1 MPIQGSWS
9 CLSGCGWE
17 KKRFLD
23 GWQAR
28 RWKKHKLNYRTQVFP
43 GGLLEE
49 TENYVRRQRGQR
61 ETLQNDQQ
69 KST

>member
-17 KKRFLD
+17 KVVLD
-23 GWQAR
+23 VWQAW
-28 RWKKHKLNYRTQVFP
+28 RWKKNKLNYRTQVFP

-49 TENYVRRQRGQR
+49 KKLRQQAERDKARRHRMINSR
-61 ETLQNDQQ
+61 VLH
-69 KST
+69 